1 MEHRKLGKSS
11 IEVAPLTFG
20 GNVFGW
26 TADEAM
32 SFRLLDGFVAAGF
45 NFIDTA
51 DVYARWVPGNTGGE
65 SETIIG
71 NWLRARGGRDRVVI
85 ATKLGV
91 ELAPGKKGL
100 SRAYMMQAVEASL
113 RRLQTDYIDLY
124 QSHRDDPDT
133 PMEETLAAY
142 QELIRQGKVRVIGA
156 SNFTATRLAASLETS
171 ARLGLP
177 RYETLQ
183 PLYNLVERDGFEGQ
197 LEALCLKQK
206 VGVIGYYSLASG
218 FLTGKY
224 RTAADTA

>member
-1 MEHRKLGKSS
+1 RIIHRGQHMEKRKLGKSS

-71 NWLRARGGRDRVVI
+71 NWLHARGGRDRVVI

-91 ELAPGKKGL
+91 EMAPGKKGL
-100 SRAYMMQAVEASL
+100 SRAYMMQAVDASL

-124 QSHRDDPDT
+124 QSHRDD
-133 PMEETLAAY
+133 
-142 QELIRQGKVRVIGA
+142 
-156 SNFTATRLAASLETS
+156 
-171 ARLGLP
+171 
-177 RYETLQ
+177 
-183 PLYNLVERDGFEGQ
+183 
-197 LEALCLKQK
+197 
-206 VGVIGYYSLASG
+206 
-218 FLTGKY
+218 
-224 RTAADTA
+224 